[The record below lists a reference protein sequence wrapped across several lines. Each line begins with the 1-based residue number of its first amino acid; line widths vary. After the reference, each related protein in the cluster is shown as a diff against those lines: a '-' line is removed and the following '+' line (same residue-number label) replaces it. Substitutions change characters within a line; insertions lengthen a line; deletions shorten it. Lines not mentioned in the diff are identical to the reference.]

1 MKRKLNNRRDLLP
14 EWLELIDI
22 MMTTGEFLATLEDF
36 DDNQSLI
43 KFKRNALLIRQKLIN
58 FVKNN
63 IEPIRLKGC
72 VPDVKENE
80 QDNPL

>member
-1 MKRKLNNRRDLLP
+1 MKRKLNKKRELLP

-22 MMTTGEFLATLEDF
+22 MMSTGEYLATLEDF
-36 DDNQSLI
+36 DDRQSLI
-43 KFKRNALLIRQKLIN
+43 KFKRNALLIRQKMIN

-63 IEPIRLKGC
+63 IEPIRLKSC
-72 VPDVKENE
+72 VQDAKEDE